1 MRIKVSIVAFIG
13 IKPLNKVLE
22 VELPNGSTLL
32 DMFEKIEKE
41 GEVEKGFFKA
51 LLSQRRPVTV
61 LINGDRIDLSNDKKR
76 VLSDSDEIS
85 IVSPIAGG

>member
-61 LINGDRIDLSNDKKR
+61 LINGDRIDLSKDKKR